1 MLNNPVDW
9 SSHWLTL
16 NQMTGNLWIQLLNK
30 NYNEAQNLLVEMAAQ
45 ARLMSQFLKIQKE
58 SDHGNNVFR

>member
-1 MLNNPVDW
+1 
-9 SSHWLTL
+9 
-16 NQMTGNLWIQLLNK
+16 
-30 NYNEAQNLLVEMAAQ
+30 VEMAAQ

>member
-16 NQMTGNLWIQLLNK
+16 NQMTGNLWIQLLSK
-30 NYNEAQNLLVEMAAQ
+30 NYNEAQNLLVEMATQ